1 MTFLLAPGIEGLMTS
16 INILKDEIVNMKKI
30 IIKKLQDDSAM
41 LANKIVELE
50 DKMNNLEI

>member
-1 MTFLLAPGIEGLMTS
+1 MTS
-16 INILKDEIVNMKKI
+16 INNLKDEIINMKKI

-41 LANKIVELE
+41 LANKIVKLE

>member
-1 MTFLLAPGIEGLMTS
+1 MTS